1 MDNTPLPSKREARR
15 RKGGFNAGINIRRA
29 QPLQACTSFPVVVVF
44 HQGGWVAISLSLSPR
59 DDEGARGGSPDRCVC
74 PRPPRVTQLLLTL
87 LPSGG
92 SYTNF
97 QECLPPH
104 PSATLESPFPGSPF
118 SFSTHLPA
126 PAPRVS
132 IATWRRV
139 FAYYTLCVTEADSLC
154 MPARLCMWIYIY
166 VYVSVYAGMRG
177 GAFRGNGARV
187 SHTWWW
193 RWWWKV
199 AKESGGGVSRGRWG
213 IVTSDGKLEE
223 GGGRGRGGGRGARVC
238 RFFVLCRVA
247 AIPHT
252 PAFHLGSEL
261 IPPRSSRVGGSPRLP
276 PSTPSRSLALP
287 LSPWNFYES
296 VLSLYIYMCGE
307 NGWADDALWFL
318 PGLSFL
324 GTASF
329 PLGGW
334 GWGGG
339 EGGFDFSRGSKE
351 RLVS

>member
-1 MDNTPLPSKREARR
+1 M
-15 RKGGFNAGINIRRA
+15 
-29 QPLQACTSFPVVVVF
+29 
-44 HQGGWVAISLSLSPR
+44 AISLSLSPR

-166 VYVSVYAGMRG
+166 VY
-177 GAFRGNGARV
+177 
-187 SHTWWW
+187 
-193 RWWWKV
+193 
-199 AKESGGGVSRGRWG
+199 
-213 IVTSDGKLEE
+213 
-223 GGGRGRGGGRGARVC
+223 
-238 RFFVLCRVA
+238 
-247 AIPHT
+247 
-252 PAFHLGSEL
+252 
-261 IPPRSSRVGGSPRLP
+261 
-276 PSTPSRSLALP
+276 
-287 LSPWNFYES
+287 
-296 VLSLYIYMCGE
+296 LYIYNLHTDNSLMRNSEDNNDNVIIIMITIITIIIIDYYYYELLLLLYCY
-307 NGWADDALWFL
+307 
-318 PGLSFL
+318 
-324 GTASF
+324 
-329 PLGGW
+329 
-334 GWGGG
+334 
-339 EGGFDFSRGSKE
+339 
-351 RLVS
+351 